1 MEKLSFLNVMEI
13 KTMFCVINRFLNEQR
28 KNSILEQF
36 NTHETCNEKQNE
48 ILGSGG
54 KCY

>member
-1 MEKLSFLNVMEI
+1 MLLIV
-13 KTMFCVINRFLNEQR
+13 FLNEQR